1 MMSSMCSMPMLRRT
15 VPALMPALA
24 RPASSSW
31 EWVVVAG
38 WTHSERTSPMLA
50 RLENRLRASMK
61 AAPASR
67 PPARSNAK
75 TDPAP
80 RGQYVR

>member
-1 MMSSMCSMPMLRRT
+1 MCSIPTLRRT
-15 VPALMPALA
+15 VPALIPAAA

-31 EWVVVAG
+31 ECVVVAG
-38 WTHSERTSPMLA
+38 WIASERTSPMLA

-67 PPARSNAK
+67 PPARSK
-75 TDPAP
+75 VRIEPAP
-80 RGQYVR
+80 RGQYLRCRS